1 MVALAVA
8 AQRRQNWQQW
18 RLGSIKILDF
28 HISNNCTCLLLKEPP
43 LPKFTVSQHVA
54 EATLKKAMSLCL
66 FLRLMYERDDSTSTH
81 VPAQTFAKDLA
92 EKAGKLV
99 GVSASFVYR
108 AYKEWREGQEELAI
122 RAKEKGEKLDS
133 NKDFFI
139 G

>member
-1 MVALAVA
+1 M
-8 AQRRQNWQQW
+8 
-18 RLGSIKILDF
+18 
-28 HISNNCTCLLLKEPP
+28 
-43 LPKFTVSQHVA
+43 PKFTVSQHVA

-66 FLRLMYERDDSTSTH
+66 FLRLMYERDDCTSTH

-122 RAKEKGEKLDS
+122 RAKEKGGKLDS
-133 NKDFFI
+133 NKGCFCRIDADSTRGDFCCTRKTSKLNLK
-139 G
+139 GG